1 MSPENTKG
9 REKSGGATPKNG
21 PTAPEKPS
29 RDNNPGKPPKPAPSV
44 LQQNKRKEQSIR
56 SGLPKAMD
64 RDRFAIM
71 RELDRLRS
79 PKISLEKKA
88 QALNALRNRLHTSVR
103 ERKLREKA
111 LPAYN
116 FPHELPISSRSDEI
130 IQTLQKN
137 QVVVITGET
146 GSGKTTQIP
155 KMCLAAGRGVGGL
168 IGCTQPRRVA
178 AVTVAQRIAEELGEE
193 LGKSVGYKIR
203 FQETGSK
210 SKAPF
215 IKIMTDGVLLAEFQH
230 DPLFTKYDTIIVDEA
245 HERSLNIDFIL
256 GILKNLLPRRP
267 DLKII
272 ITSATID
279 TEKFSKAFGDA
290 PIVEVS
296 GRMYPVE
303 TRYEPILTDSEEGS
317 GAGYVDGAVRAVE
330 TIFSRRPQGDILVF
344 MPTENDIRETCDLLQ
359 ARRFP
364 NALILP
370 LFGRLAGGEQARV
383 FASHSGI
390 KVVVATN
397 VAETSITIPGIRYVV
412 DTGLARISR
421 YSPRT
426 GTTSLPVDKIS
437 KSSAD
442 QRLGRCGRVAEGIC
456 IRLYDQE
463 DYESRPQFTLPEIL
477 RANLAEVI
485 LRMVASRLPDVEDFP
500 FVDAPDSRS
509 IRDGFNVLRELGA
522 LLDPRRGEKGYKL
535 APKGRT
541 MARLPVDP
549 RISAILIEAHPRG
562 CLAEAL
568 IIASALCIIDPR
580 ERPAEKAAQA
590 DQAHKTFAHGSSD
603 FLFYLNLWQAYF
615 QQMGKVK
622 SGNQMKKWCIANFLS
637 YKRMREWR
645 DVHQQ
650 LTAILIDEGFIKKTP
665 DMPTAFGPGQ
675 EDPRYE
681 PLHQSIASAYL
692 SQVAT
697 KKDKN
702 IYQGTKGREVMLF
715 PGSGLFNHG
724 GQWIVS
730 GQMVHTSRLFARMAA
745 NIAPEW
751 LEEPAGALCTRTY
764 LEPHFEKNR
773 GEVIAKEQV
782 SLMGLILIAGRPKSY
797 GPINPREATE
807 LFIQSALV
815 EGQTKEKFGFLT
827 HNQKILNE
835 ARDMEERLRRR
846 DLVVDELGITRF
858 YEQRLETVYS
868 TAALKKIIKDKGGD
882 SFLRMDVTD
891 VMVRAPEAG
900 DLSQYPD
907 RLKVEGSKFKLQYRF
922 DPGRP
927 GDGVTIKIPQ
937 PLVSSVPPEP
947 LEWVVPGLLPEKVAA
962 MIKGLPKPLRIRLVP
977 VNKTVERILDKLDKY
992 RHLSMGGA
1000 LSQVI
1005 HETLGVE
1012 IPAISWPGPNDLPPH
1027 LTARLAVTDAKG
1039 RVVRF
1044 GRDVRELAQS
1054 MGEVRDTGHLE
1065 EIRKQWE
1072 KTGIKAWNFGDLPKD
1087 VSVKK
1092 GSPPAYVCL
1101 CPGDDCVDLKI
1112 MEDKVKALATHK
1124 KGVAALCTLECS
1136 KDIKHIKKYLAL
1148 KGQAAKHA
1156 AYFGGA
1162 KQMEQV
1168 LFDTLLERTLEK
1180 ELHTEQEFRNHVKT
1194 QIPALVARGEK
1205 LVASTAQIMET
1216 FHQTSSRIA
1225 ELESQNKNNR
1235 FALEFLKGLRTA
1247 MAQLMPPSFPGLYDD
1262 KRLAHMPR
1270 YLQAITIRA
1279 ERALIDLDKDRA
1291 KAIQVKEFEDHLR
1304 RIAKELGV
1312 KTSAEKR
1319 LAVEEFFW
1327 MIEELKVS
1335 VFAQELKTPMPVSP
1349 KRLQKRISEIE
1360 MMV

>member
-1 MSPENTKG
+1 MEKPKG
-9 REKSGGATPKNG
+9 SAPKRG
-21 PTAPEKPS
+21 RKPIRKTVPEKKS
-29 RDNNPGKPPKPAPSV
+29 EKPANKAESKESLV
-44 LQQNKRKEQSIR
+44 RKNKRKEQSIR
-56 SGLPKAMD
+56 SRLPKAMG
-64 RDRFAIM
+64 RDRHAIL
-71 RELDRLRS
+71 RQLDRLRS
-79 PKISLEKKA
+79 PKISLDKKSKTLS
-88 QALNALRNRLHTSVR
+88 ALQNQVAFSLK
-103 ERKLREKA
+103 ERKLREKSR
-111 LPAYN
+111 PSFAY
-116 FPHELPISSRSDEI
+116 PEELPISGRSEEI
-130 IQTLQKN
+130 VEAIQEN

-155 KMCLAAGRGVGGL
+155 KMCLAAGRGVDGL

-178 AVTVAQRIAEELGEE
+178 AVTVAQRIAEELGED

-203 FQETGSK
+203 FKETGGK
-210 SKAPF
+210 SEAPF

-230 DPLFTKYDTIIVDEA
+230 DPFFTKYDTIIVDEA

-256 GILKNLLPRRP
+256 GILKNLLPKRP
-267 DLKII
+267 DLKVI

-279 TEKFSKAFGDA
+279 TEKFSKAFNDA

-303 TRYEPILTDSEEGS
+303 VRYEPLLTS
-317 GAGYVDGAVRAVE
+317 GDENSDAGYVDGAVRAVE
-330 TIFSRRPQGDILVF
+330 TIFSRRPKGDILVF
-344 MPTENDIRETCDLLQ
+344 MPTESDIRETCDLLQ

-383 FASHSGI
+383 FARHSGI

-442 QRLGRCGRVAEGIC
+442 QRMGRCGRVAEGIC
-456 IRLYDQE
+456 IRLYDEE

-485 LRMVASRLPDVEDFP
+485 LRMVASRLPEVHNFP
-500 FVDAPDSRS
+500 FVDPPDPRS

-522 LLDPRRGEKGYKL
+522 LLDPRQGEKSYTL
-535 APKGRT
+535 TPKGRT

-580 ERPAEKAAQA
+580 ERPAEKAVQA
-590 DQAHKTFAHGSSD
+590 DQAHRTFAHGSSD

-615 QQMGKVK
+615 QHMDKVK
-622 SGNQMKKWCIANFLS
+622 SGNQMKKWSIANFLS

-650 LTAILIDEGFIKKTP
+650 LTAILIDEGFIKNTLP
-665 DMPTAFGPGQ
+665 MPKPFEPGM
-675 EDPRYE
+675 EDCRYE

-692 SQVAT
+692 SQVAS

-715 PGSGLFNHG
+715 PGSFLFNHG

-730 GQMVHTSRLFARMAA
+730 AQMVHTSRLFARMAA
-745 NIAPEW
+745 NILPEW
-751 LEEPAGALCTRTY
+751 LEEPAGPLLSRTY

-782 SLMGLILIAGRPKSY
+782 SLMGLIIIAGRPTSY
-797 GPINPREATE
+797 GPINPQEATE
-807 LFIQSALV
+807 LFIQGALV
-815 EGQTKEKFGFLT
+815 ECQTNEKFGFLA
-827 HNQKILNE
+827 HNQKVLNE

-846 DLVVDELGITRF
+846 DLVVDELGISRF
-858 YEQRLETVYS
+858 YEQRLDTVYS
-868 TAALKKIIKDKGGD
+868 IQSLKKIIKDKGGD

-891 VMVRAPEAG
+891 VMVRSPEAE
-900 DLSQYPD
+900 DLSQYPN
-907 RLKVEGSKFKLQYRF
+907 RLKVDGAKFKLQYRF

-947 LEWVVPGLLPEKVAA
+947 LEWVVPGLLPEKVTA
-962 MIKGLPKPLRIRLVP
+962 MIKGLPKPLRVKLVP
-977 VNKTVERILDKLDKY
+977 VNKTVDRVMDKLDKY
-992 RHLSMGGA
+992 KHLSMGAA
-1000 LSQVI
+1000 LSHAI
-1005 HETLGVE
+1005 HETMDIE
-1012 IPAISWPGPNDLPPH
+1012 IPAISWPGPSDLPPH
-1027 LTARLAVTDAKG
+1027 LTARLAVTDSKG

-1054 MGEVRDTGHLE
+1054 MGEVKDLGHLE
-1065 EIRKQWE
+1065 KLRKQWE
-1072 KTGIKAWNFGDLPKD
+1072 KTGIKSWDFGDLP
-1087 VSVKK
+1087 SSIPVKK
-1092 GSPPAYVCL
+1092 GAPPAYVCL

-1112 MEDKVKALATHK
+1112 VEDKVKAQATHK
-1124 KGVAALCTLECS
+1124 KGVAALCTLECA

-1148 KGQAAKHA
+1148 KGNAAKHA
-1156 AYFGGA
+1156 AYFGGT

-1180 ELHTEQEFRNHVKT
+1180 ELHTEEEFREHVKT
-1194 QIPALVARGEK
+1194 RIPALVAQGEK
-1205 LVASTAQIMET
+1205 LVESTSRIMEA
-1216 FHQTSSRIA
+1216 FHKTSFRIS
-1225 ELESQNKNNR
+1225 ELEAQCRNNK
-1235 FALEFLKGLRTA
+1235 FGLAFLKNLRTA
-1247 MAQLMPPSFPGLYDD
+1247 MTQLLPPNFPNLYDD
-1262 KRLAHMPR
+1262 ARLAHMPR
-1270 YLQAITIRA
+1270 YLQAVTIRA
-1279 ERALIDLDKDRA
+1279 ERGLLDLDKDKA
-1291 KAIQVKEFEDHLR
+1291 KAAQVREFEDHLR
-1304 RIAKELGV
+1304 RLAKELGI
-1312 KTSAEKR
+1312 KTTPEKR
-1319 LAVEEFFW
+1319 QAVEDFFW
-1327 MIEELKVS
+1327 MIEEFKVS
-1335 VFAQELKTPMPVSP
+1335 VFAQELKTPMPISP
-1349 KRLQKRISEIE
+1349 KRLQKRLSEIE